1 MTTNVTAA
9 GSVGSLAQ
17 LLATRSGE
25 RQERPEMPPPP
36 PPGASNKMEQDLKSV
51 LAELGLSGKSEEES
65 GESTESTAASGGS
78 LDSFMASLMDA
89 LHAQQEGSKAIATGS
104 SDNPM
109 KLDLQSLL
117 GQLDGEGEP
126 GSEVSAL
133 QSQFSSLLESSGNSG
148 SGVTLK
154 DLLSAFASKIP
165 SDAPD
170 RKGYMVDTLA

>member
-1 MTTNVTAA
+1 MTTNITAA

-17 LLATRSGE
+17 LLATRSDE

-133 QSQFSSLLESSGNSG
+133 QSQFSSLLESSGNGG

-170 RKGYMVDTLA
+170 RKGYMVDTQA

>member
-36 PPGASNKMEQDLKSV
+36 PPGASNKMEEDLKSV

-170 RKGYMVDTLA
+170 RKGYMVDTQA

>member
-133 QSQFSSLLESSGNSG
+133 QSQFSSLLESRGNRG

-170 RKGYMVDTLA
+170 RKGYMVDTQA

>member
-51 LAELGLSGKSEEES
+51 LAKLGLSGKSEEES

-170 RKGYMVDTLA
+170 RKGYMVDTQA

>member
-25 RQERPEMPPPP
+25 RQERPEIPPPP

-170 RKGYMVDTLA
+170 RKGYMVDTQA

>member
-89 LHAQQEGSKAIATGS
+89 LHAQQEGSKAIAIGS

-170 RKGYMVDTLA
+170 RKGYMVDTQA

>member
-17 LLATRSGE
+17 LLATRSGG

-170 RKGYMVDTLA
+170 RKGYMVDTQA

>member
-170 RKGYMVDTLA
+170 RKGYMVDTQA

>member
-36 PPGASNKMEQDLKSV
+36 PPGVSNKMEQDLKSV

-170 RKGYMVDTLA
+170 RKGYMVDTQA

>member
-89 LHAQQEGSKAIATGS
+89 LYAQQEGSKAIATGS

-154 DLLSAFASKIP
+154 DLLSGFASKIP

-170 RKGYMVDTLA
+170 RKGYMVDTQA

>member
-104 SDNPM
+104 SENPM

-170 RKGYMVDTLA
+170 RKGYMVDTQA

>member
-1 MTTNVTAA
+1 
-9 GSVGSLAQ
+9 
-17 LLATRSGE
+17 
-25 RQERPEMPPPP
+25 
-36 PPGASNKMEQDLKSV
+36 
-51 LAELGLSGKSEEES
+51 
-65 GESTESTAASGGS
+65 
-78 LDSFMASLMDA
+78 MASLMDA
-89 LHAQQEGSKAIATGS
+89 LHAQQEGSKGS

-117 GQLDGEGEP
+117 GQLDGEGKP

-170 RKGYMVDTLA
+170 RKGYMVDTQA

>member
-25 RQERPEMPPPP
+25 RQERPEMPLPP

-65 GESTESTAASGGS
+65 GESTAASGGS

-104 SDNPM
+104 SENPM

-170 RKGYMVDTLA
+170 RKGYMVDTQA

>member
-133 QSQFSSLLESSGNSG
+133 QSQFSSLLESSGNNG

-170 RKGYMVDTLA
+170 RKGYMVDTQA

>member
-65 GESTESTAASGGS
+65 GESTESTVASGGS

-170 RKGYMVDTLA
+170 RKGYMVDTQA

>member
-89 LHAQQEGSKAIATGS
+89 LHAQQEGSKAIS

-170 RKGYMVDTLA
+170 RKGYMVDTQA

>member
-65 GESTESTAASGGS
+65 GESTESTAASGGP

-117 GQLDGEGEP
+117 GQLDGAGEP

-133 QSQFSSLLESSGNSG
+133 QSQFSSLLESSGNSS

-170 RKGYMVDTLA
+170 RKGYMVDTQA

>member
-170 RKGYMVDTLA
+170 RKGYMVDTQV

>member
-148 SGVTLK
+148 RGVTLK

-170 RKGYMVDTLA
+170 RKGYMVDTQA

>member
-1 MTTNVTAA
+1 MRTNVTAA

-65 GESTESTAASGGS
+65 CESTESTAASGGS

-154 DLLSAFASKIP
+154 DLLSAFASKIS

-170 RKGYMVDTLA
+170 RKGYMVDTQA

>member
-9 GSVGSLAQ
+9 GCVGSLAQ

-25 RQERPEMPPPP
+25 RQERSEMPPPP
-36 PPGASNKMEQDLKSV
+36 PPGAGNKMEQDLKSV

-126 GSEVSAL
+126 SSEVSAL

-170 RKGYMVDTLA
+170 RKGYMVDTQA

>member
-65 GESTESTAASGGS
+65 GENTESTAASGGS

-170 RKGYMVDTLA
+170 RKGYMVDTQA

>member
-25 RQERPEMPPPP
+25 RQERPEMPSPP

-104 SDNPM
+104 NDNPM

-154 DLLSAFASKIP
+154 DLLSAFTSKIP

-170 RKGYMVDTLA
+170 RKGYMVDTQA

>member
-133 QSQFSSLLESSGNSG
+133 QSQFFSLLESSGNSG

-170 RKGYMVDTLA
+170 RKGYMVDTQA

>member
-133 QSQFSSLLESSGNSG
+133 QSQFSSLLESSGNSS

-170 RKGYMVDTLA
+170 RKGYMVDTQA

>member
-65 GESTESTAASGGS
+65 GESTESTAVSGGS

-170 RKGYMVDTLA
+170 RKGYMVDTQA

>member
-78 LDSFMASLMDA
+78 LDSFMASQMDA

-170 RKGYMVDTLA
+170 RKGYMVDTQA

>member
-1 MTTNVTAA
+1 MATNVIAA

-25 RQERPEMPPPP
+25 RQERPEMQPPP

-170 RKGYMVDTLA
+170 RKGYMVDTQA

>member
-25 RQERPEMPPPP
+25 RQERPEMQPPP

-89 LHAQQEGSKAIATGS
+89 LHAQKEGSKAIATGS

-133 QSQFSSLLESSGNSG
+133 QSQFSSLLESSGNSS

-170 RKGYMVDTLA
+170 RKGYMVDTQA

>member
-65 GESTESTAASGGS
+65 GESAESTAASGGS

-133 QSQFSSLLESSGNSG
+133 QSQFSSLLESSGNSS

-170 RKGYMVDTLA
+170 RKGYMVDTQA

>member
-1 MTTNVTAA
+1 
-9 GSVGSLAQ
+9 
-17 LLATRSGE
+17 
-25 RQERPEMPPPP
+25 MPPPP

-104 SDNPM
+104 NDNPM

-170 RKGYMVDTLA
+170 RKSYMVDTQA

>member
-65 GESTESTAASGGS
+65 GESNESTAASGGS

-170 RKGYMVDTLA
+170 RKGYMVDTQA

>member
-36 PPGASNKMEQDLKSV
+36 PPGASNKMAQDLKSV

-170 RKGYMVDTLA
+170 RKGYMVDTQA

>member
-36 PPGASNKMEQDLKSV
+36 PPGASNKMEQVLKSV

-170 RKGYMVDTLA
+170 RKGYMVDTQA

>member
-65 GESTESTAASGGS
+65 GENTESTAASGGS

-89 LHAQQEGSKAIATGS
+89 LHA
-104 SDNPM
+104 
-109 KLDLQSLL
+109 
-117 GQLDGEGEP
+117 QLDGEGEP

-170 RKGYMVDTLA
+170 RKGYMVDTQA

>member
-25 RQERPEMPPPP
+25 RHERPEMPPPP

-65 GESTESTAASGGS
+65 GESAESTAASGGS

-170 RKGYMVDTLA
+170 RKGYMVDTQA

>member
-36 PPGASNKMEQDLKSV
+36 PPGASNKMEQGLKSV

-170 RKGYMVDTLA
+170 RKGYMVDTQA

>member
-36 PPGASNKMEQDLKSV
+36 PPDASNKMEQDLKSV

-170 RKGYMVDTLA
+170 RKGYMVDTQA